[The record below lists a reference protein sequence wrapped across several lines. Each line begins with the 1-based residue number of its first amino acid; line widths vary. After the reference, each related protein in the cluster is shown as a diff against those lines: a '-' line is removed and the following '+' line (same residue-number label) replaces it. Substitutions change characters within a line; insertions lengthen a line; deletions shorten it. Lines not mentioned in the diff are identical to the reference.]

1 MKIILTLVG
10 IVALL
15 LGLLWAGQGMGY
27 VTWHPA
33 GMQPS
38 FMVGDMGWTYKGI
51 ALAVVG
57 LVIIWWSRRR

>member
-1 MKIILTLVG
+1 MKIVLMIVG

-15 LGLLWAGQGMGY
+15 VGLLWVGQGMGY
-27 VTWHPA
+27 ITWHPA

-38 FMVGDMGWTYKGI
+38 VMVGDMGWTYKGV

-57 LVIIWWSRRR
+57 ILIIMWARRR